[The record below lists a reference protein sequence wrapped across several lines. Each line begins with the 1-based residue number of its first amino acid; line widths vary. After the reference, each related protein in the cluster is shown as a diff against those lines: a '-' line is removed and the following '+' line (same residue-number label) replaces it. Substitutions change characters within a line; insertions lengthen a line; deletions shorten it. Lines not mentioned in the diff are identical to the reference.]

1 MVFPGGG
8 CAVPT
13 KKGRS
18 LAESPLGSSVG
29 VSREAYGQFKP
40 GPTLAASVLALPVSI
55 ALWAPRFQL
64 SSRADSFGSQHGH
77 RARRRPATS
86 SVLARR
92 RRAPVRPRDWPATS
106 CAGVAHS
113 SNESGWLSC
122 APPDRIVKTHHH
134 AWWRDGCPARQRNG
148 GLPTPRAPN
157 GLKAVQFPDL
167 SPQRTQR
174 TQRRTGRGRVS
185 DPETLPLRPLCPSCP
200 LWFTL
205 AGPRIS
211 AARRISREN
220 QPVRCSSGREVNLTS
235 SARGG

>member
-113 SNESGWLSC
+113 SNESGWLSR
-122 APPDRIVKTHHH
+122 APPDRMVKTHHH

-148 GLPTPRAPN
+148 GLPTPRGFRWSRRFRRRRPVPWYWDGRCLGCAPDPRSAPRD
-157 GLKAVQFPDL
+157 GT
-167 SPQRTQR
+167 RT
-174 TQRRTGRGRVS
+174 
-185 DPETLPLRPLCPSCP
+185 
-200 LWFTL
+200 
-205 AGPRIS
+205 
-211 AARRISREN
+211 ARRRARDHSLR
-220 QPVRCSSGREVNLTS
+220 RCEP
-235 SARGG
+235 